1 MQSLVLSWKL
11 NAWPDFHLSDNCKME
26 EQTSSSATISSNII
40 GVDVNALGDAS
51 NEQAPFYE
59 LTATDHINKQLL
71 EKFKDHLE
79 VI

>member
-1 MQSLVLSWKL
+1 
-11 NAWPDFHLSDNCKME
+11 ME

-79 VI
+79 HNVVKVVSEEPEQNGEASGWSDDE